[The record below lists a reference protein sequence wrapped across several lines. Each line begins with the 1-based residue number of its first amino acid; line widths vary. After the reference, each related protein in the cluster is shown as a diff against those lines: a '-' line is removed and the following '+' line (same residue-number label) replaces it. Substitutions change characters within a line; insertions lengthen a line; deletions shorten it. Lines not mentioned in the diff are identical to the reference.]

1 MVSLCDGGGIRQHW
15 ENEISVDTQNLPSG
29 RTDAE
34 ADNPAA
40 APWRARL
47 LDALHHATIG
57 LVDRVELKDV
67 LEHLITHVC
76 LLVNTPH
83 AFVELITADR
93 QYMRGIVNRGVFAG
107 DPAQLERGHGMV
119 GKIWQSGQPVNIA
132 DYQGWSDRADT
143 DIAHQLQSALGV
155 PIRRGNETIGVLG
168 VARSE
173 PGSPFDDADLNVL
186 QRFAALIALA
196 CENTRLIQVERRN
209 RRVAESLR
217 EVLNVVNTESS
228 LERVLEFILLQA
240 AQLNDA
246 QKALLVRVNPSRT
259 EIVVQCGYNVPA
271 DMIPHLR
278 IPVNPEIVARSSKWE
293 GLVFPNRILRF
304 FIKRMRT
311 IGETRE
317 DWAAALFDVRS
328 FLSGQIYLG
337 NEVFGGIM
345 LFYDYERA
353 FNHEDHE
360 VMRQLTTHASIAIQT
375 ARLRAQSA
383 MNAAAQERNRLGR
396 ELHDS
401 VSQALFS
408 IVLHAQAAQQIA
420 QTNPARLNEP
430 LTELLSLSQAALTE
444 MRALIFEMRPEL
456 LEREGLLGMFFRQ
469 AESMQTRHRLGVS
482 LNMPMQEPVLPLK
495 VKEAVYRVA
504 LEALNN
510 VVKHARAKSVHIA
523 FTYNDHVLNLAIS
536 DDGVGF
542 DLSHSHDGH
551 LGLITMRERVDSL
564 GGRLD
569 LESNPTT
576 GTTIALEIPLV
587 PFV

>member
-1 MVSLCDGGGIRQHW
+1 
-15 ENEISVDTQNLPSG
+15 VDTQDLHLG
-29 RTDAE
+29 RLDGEAETDGLA
-34 ADNPAA
+34 PT
-40 APWRARL
+40 PWRARL
-47 LDALHHATIG
+47 LDALHHAATG
-57 LVDRVELKDV
+57 LVNRVELNDV
-67 LEHLITHVC
+67 LEHLITNVC

-83 AFVELITADR
+83 AFVELITADG
-93 QYMRGIVNRGVFAG
+93 QHMQGVVNRGLFAG
-107 DPAQLERGHGMV
+107 DPLQLGRGHGMV
-119 GKIWQSGQPVNIA
+119 GKIWQSGQPLNIS
-132 DYQGWSDRADT
+132 DYQHWTDRADT
-143 DIAHQLQSALGV
+143 AIAQQVQSSLGV
-155 PIRRGNETIGVLG
+155 PIRWGEQIIGVLG

-173 PGSPFDDADLNVL
+173 PGDPFGDADLDVL

-196 CENTRLIQVERRN
+196 YENTRLIQVERRN
-209 RRVAESLR
+209 HRVAESLR
-217 EVLNVVNTESS
+217 DVLNVVNTESS
-228 LERVLEFILLQA
+228 LEKVLEFILLQA

-259 EIVVQCGYNVPA
+259 EIVVQCGHNVPK

-278 IPVNPEIVARSSKWE
+278 IPVNPEIIARSSKWE

-311 IGETRE
+311 MGETRE
-317 DWAAALFDVRS
+317 DWAAALFDIRS
-328 FLSGQIYLG
+328 FLSGQIHIG

-353 FNHEDHE
+353 FKREDHE

-375 ARLRAQSA
+375 ARLRAESA
-383 MNAAAQERNRLGR
+383 MSAAAQERSRLGR

-420 QTNPARLNEP
+420 RSDPARLDEP
-430 LTELLSLSQAALTE
+430 LTELLNLSQAALTE

-456 LEREGLLGMFFRQ
+456 LEREGLLGMFYRQ
-469 AESMQTRHRLGVS
+469 AESMHTRHRLQVS
-482 LNMPMQEPVLPLK
+482 LNLPTQEPVLPLK

-510 VVKHARAKSVHIA
+510 VVKHARAKSVQIA
-523 FTYNDHVLNLAIS
+523 FAYNDHVLSMTIS

-542 DLSHSHDGH
+542 DPSRMHDGH
-551 LGLITMRERVDSL
+551 LGLITMRERIDSL
-564 GGRLD
+564 GGNLS
-569 LESNPTT
+569 LESSPTT
-576 GTTIALEIPLV
+576 GTTVALEIPLV
-587 PFV
+587 SFV